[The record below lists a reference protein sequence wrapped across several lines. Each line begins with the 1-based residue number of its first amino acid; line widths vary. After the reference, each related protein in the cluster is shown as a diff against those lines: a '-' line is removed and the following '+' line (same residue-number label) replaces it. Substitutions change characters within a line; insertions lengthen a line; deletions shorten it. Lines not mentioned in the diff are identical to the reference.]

1 MVLNKVLFLA
11 IHFFLIRL
19 NENKNKVRKL
29 NGNHSHKKRRDYV
42 VMFHPKVFA
51 DESFDKKGKV
61 WRHNNI
67 KNLKYNIISPF
78 YFYLFYL
85 FFL

>member
-1 MVLNKVLFLA
+1 M
-11 IHFFLIRL
+11 
-19 NENKNKVRKL
+19 
-29 NGNHSHKKRRDYV
+29 

>member
-1 MVLNKVLFLA
+1 MVML
-11 IHFFLIRL
+11 
-19 NENKNKVRKL
+19 
-29 NGNHSHKKRRDYV
+29 
-42 VMFHPKVFA
+42 HPKVFA

-61 WRHNNI
+61 WRRNNI